1 MREAVAREYQPEQL
15 ELEGVNTPP
24 NIADIVAKTTNLVIQ
39 QTIDIPKILVFPMM
53 KMLIYSMI

>member
-39 QTIDIPKILVFPMM
+39 QTIDIPKILVIF
-53 KMLIYSMI
+53 